1 LRLPE
6 SDAVGW
12 VNGTEVRVAE
22 TGIPL
27 DDPAFHV
34 GLGVFETVALR
45 EGRLIDIERHL
56 DRLREGASRLGIDSP
71 GADVLRATLAKAE
84 RTQAASF
91 GWVKIMLT
99 RGGRWIV
106 LTGAMDPGEEG
117 SNASAVLLPWRR
129 NPRDPLAGVKTT
141 SYAQNEL
148 GLEEARRRGAEEG
161 IWLNTRGHLTEG
173 CTSNLFLVHHRK
185 VYTPAVGEGILAGV
199 VRELAIRAARELGLS
214 VHEGRIR
221 LKRLEQA
228 HEAFL
233 TSSLRGIRPLVR
245 FECRAVGDGA
255 PGAVTGTIALGV
267 ARLRRSRSGAGTV
280 TTRPETKR
288 GDRR

>member
-1 LRLPE
+1 
-6 SDAVGW
+6 

-22 TGIPL
+22 AGIPL

-56 DRLREGASRLGIDSP
+56 DRLREGALLLGIESP
-71 GADVLRATLAKAE
+71 GADVLHATLAKAL
-84 RTQAASF
+84 RTQSAPC
-91 GWVKIMLT
+91 GWVKIVVT

-106 LTGAMDPGEEG
+106 LTGAMDRGEEG
-117 SNASAVLLPWRR
+117 SSASAVLLPWRR

-199 VRELAIRAARELGLS
+199 VRERAICAARALGMS

-221 LKRLEQA
+221 LRRLEQA

-233 TSSLRGIRPLVR
+233 TSSLRGVRPLVR
-245 FECRAVGDGA
+245 FEGRAVGDGA
-255 PGAVTGTIALGV
+255 PGAVTRAVAIEV
-267 ARLRRSRSGAGTV
+267 ARLRRPELEDGTV